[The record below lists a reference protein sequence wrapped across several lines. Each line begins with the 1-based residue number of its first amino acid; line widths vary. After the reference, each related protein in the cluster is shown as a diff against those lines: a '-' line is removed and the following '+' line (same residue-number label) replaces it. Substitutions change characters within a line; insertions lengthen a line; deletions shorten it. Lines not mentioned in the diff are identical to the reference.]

1 MRRLWLVF
9 AQSATATLAAVF
21 VISLIKPD
29 LLPLRNRVVAIT
41 EAPAA
46 SNMTLTRLVGS
57 PAIGTGYSEA
67 AKKAIPSVVNIFTS
81 KEVRVPSHP
90 VLNDPIFRRY
100 FGDQLDGGSQQQRS
114 LGSGVIVS
122 QQGYILT
129 NHHVVEDADE
139 IQVALADGRTAKA
152 RIVGAD
158 PDTDLAVLKIDLH
171 NLPAVTFGQSDQL
184 RVGDVVL
191 AIGDPFGV
199 GQTVTMGIVSALGRS
214 RLGINQFENFIQTDA
229 AINPGNSGGALVDI
243 SGNLVGINSAIFS
256 QTGGSQGIGF
266 SIPVSLARN
275 VMEQLIRSGAVTRGW
290 IGVEVRDLTPEL
302 ADSFRLEAKRG
313 ALIAGILRNSPA
325 DRAQVKPGDVLVG
338 INGRPV
344 SDSVSM
350 LNLIAELAPG
360 REATLDVIRERQQ
373 LALKVTVGKRP
384 RNPNS

>member
-90 VLNDPIFRRY
+90 VLNDPLFRRY

-360 REATLDVIRERQQ
+360 REATLDVVRERQQ

>member
-344 SDSVSM
+344 SDSVAM

-360 REATLDVIRERQQ
+360 REATLDVVRERQQ

>member
-29 LLPLRNRVVAIT
+29 LLPFKDRVVTVT
-41 EAPAA
+41 EAPMA
-46 SNMTLTRLVGS
+46 SNMTLTRLGGS
-57 PAIGTGYSEA
+57 ASIGPGYSEA

-81 KEVRVPSHP
+81 KEVRVQSPL
-90 VLNDPIFRRY
+90 LNDPVLRRY
-100 FGDQLDGGSQQQRS
+100 FGDQLQGESQQQRS
-114 LGSGVIVS
+114 LGSGVVVS
-122 QQGYILT
+122 AQGYILT
-129 NHHVVEDADE
+129 NHHVVEEADE
-139 IQVALADGRTAKA
+139 IQVGMADGRTAKA

-158 PDTDLAVLKIDLH
+158 PDTDLAVLKIDLN
-171 NLPAVTFGQSDQL
+171 NLPAVTFGRSDQL

-199 GQTVTMGIVSALGRS
+199 GQTVTMGIVSALGRT

-243 SGNLVGINSAIFS
+243 NGNLVGINSAIFS

-275 VMEQLIRSGAVTRGW
+275 VMEQLIRAGAVTRGW

-302 ADSFRLEAKRG
+302 ADLYRLTTKRG

-344 SDSVSM
+344 ADSSSM
-350 LNLIAELAPG
+350 LNLIADLPPG
-360 REATLDVIRERQQ
+360 REATLDVMREREQ

-384 RNPNS
+384 RSPNS

>member
-90 VLNDPIFRRY
+90 VLNDPLFRRY

-360 REATLDVIRERQQ
+360 REATLDVVRERQQ
-373 LALKVTVGKRP
+373 FALKVTVGKRP

>member
-266 SIPVSLARN
+266 SIPASLARN

-360 REATLDVIRERQQ
+360 REATLDVVRERQQ
-373 LALKVTVGKRP
+373 FALKVTVGKRP